1 MNILFISLGCDKNLV
16 DSEVMLGILAKDG
29 HQMVDDE
36 NLADIIIINTC
47 CFIHDAKEE
56 SIQNILEMAQLK
68 ETGRLKAL
76 IVTGCLAQRYKEEII
91 QEIPEVDAVL
101 GTTSYEDIA
110 KVINGILSDSP
121 MERGDARMTMK
132 DVDYL
137 PVTDTHRMVTTGG
150 HFAYLK
156 IAEGC
161 DKHCT
166 YCIIPKVRGDFRSVP
181 MEHLLK
187 EAQDLAEGGV
197 KELILV
203 AQETTMYGTDLYGE
217 KRLPQLLRELCKI
230 NGLRW
235 IRILYCYPEEITDE
249 LIQVIKE
256 EPKICHYLDLP
267 IQHASD
273 GILKRM
279 GRRTS
284 KAQLIE
290 TIEKLRCE
298 IPDIALRTTLITG
311 FPGETQEQHE
321 ELMDFVDQMEF
332 DRLGVFTY
340 SPEEDTPAASMPDQ
354 IPEEV
359 KEDRQAEIMELQQ
372 DIVFDQAEDHIGEEL
387 IVMIEGK
394 VADENAY
401 VGRTYRDA
409 PNVDG
414 LIFVNTS
421 EELMSGDFARVKVT
435 GSADYDLIG
444 ELL

>member
-1 MNILFISLGCDKNLV
+1 MNILFVSLGCDKNLV
-16 DSEVMLGILAKDG
+16 DTEVMLGMLASRG
-29 HQMVDDE
+29 YQMVEDE
-36 NLADIIIINTC
+36 SEADIIVINTC

-56 SIQNILEMAQLK
+56 SIQNILEMADLK
-68 ETGRLKAL
+68 KTGRLKAL

-101 GTTSYEDIA
+101 GTTSYEEIA
-110 KVINGILSDSP
+110 HVIDGVLSDSP
-121 MERGDARMTMK
+121 MERGDVRLTMK

-181 MEHLLK
+181 MEQLLS
-187 EAQDLAEGGV
+187 EAEYLAEQGV

-203 AQETTMYGTDLYGE
+203 AQETTLYGKDLYGE
-217 KRLPQLLRELCKI
+217 KSLHKLLRELCKI
-230 NGLRW
+230 SGIRW
-235 IRILYCYPEEITDE
+235 IRILYCYPEEIYDE
-249 LIQVIKE
+249 LIQTIKE

-267 IQHASD
+267 IQHAND
-273 GILKRM
+273 EILKRM
-279 GRRTS
+279 GRRTT
-284 KAQLIE
+284 KQELID
-290 TIEKLRCE
+290 IISKLRRE

-311 FPGETQEQHE
+311 FPGETKEQHE
-321 ELMDFVDQMEF
+321 ELMEFVDEMEF
-332 DRLGVFTY
+332 ERLGVFAY
-340 SPEEDTPAASMPDQ
+340 SQEEDTPAAEFPDQ
-354 IPEEV
+354 VPQELKEERR
-359 KEDRQAEIMELQQ
+359 DEIMELQQ
-372 DIVFDQAEDHIGEEL
+372 EISYEKSQSMIGKVLE
-387 IVMIEGK
+387 VMIEGK